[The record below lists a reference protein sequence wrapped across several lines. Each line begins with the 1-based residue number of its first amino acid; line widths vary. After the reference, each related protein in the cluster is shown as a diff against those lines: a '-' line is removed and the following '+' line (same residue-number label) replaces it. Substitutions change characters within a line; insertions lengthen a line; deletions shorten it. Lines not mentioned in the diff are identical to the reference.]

1 MDRLVKFLKDEDGA
15 FAIEYALIAALIAVA
30 IITGASTLGTGL
42 SDFFTDMAAKIAAN
56 GPK

>member
-30 IITGASTLGTGL
+30 IITAVGNLGTGL
-42 SDFFTDMAAKIAAN
+42 STFFQDMSDKIT
-56 GPK
+56 GIVVP